1 MSRGENAFFESRKGN
16 REIVYGLG
24 SAGQIADVQRY
35 QWQDTGREKAQKSLD
50 EDSQHRDA
58 GFDGKAHGGL
68 L

>member
-1 MSRGENAFFESRKGN
+1 MNP
-16 REIVYGLG
+16 EIVYGLG
-24 SAGQIADVQRY
+24 SAGQVADIQWY

-50 EDSQHRDA
+50 KDSQHRDA